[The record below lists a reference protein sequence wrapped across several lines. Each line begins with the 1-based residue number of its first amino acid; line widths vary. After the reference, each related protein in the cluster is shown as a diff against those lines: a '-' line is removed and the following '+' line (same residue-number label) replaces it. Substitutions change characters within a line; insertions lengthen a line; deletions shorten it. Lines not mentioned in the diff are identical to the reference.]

1 MEYTT
6 KQFIESNRFPQI
18 KVAYGEEYLDKRISG
33 IRIIEIPEMA
43 KYLEGGEILLTSLR
57 VYKEYRN
64 ETFIKYLEQY
74 SEKKLSGIILK
85 KINSEKDLES
95 KRDLLRK
102 YCKDQRIPLLEMPEE
117 LEYWPVIKYVMSQ
130 VFDKD
135 IARLKYFK
143 LTHDNFNMLS
153 FSPRKISNQAS
164 EVLDLLGSM
173 IENPVALYY
182 TNGNC
187 CASRGDNSDK
197 MVLLDNLEDYTPDI
211 LTRFSYSR
219 QQGEFIQYVVRIEIF
234 GEAEVFLVITEKNR
248 ELSALDYMAL
258 ENAIITLMYGFVS
271 EFAQQEIEK
280 KYDHDIVHA
289 LLTNTLS
296 RKEMESAVRLLGLN
310 YEQKYQIIVFQTK
323 MDAHGRYDKEFLHEV
338 GVIEGELR
346 ALFPG
351 EMIFRNME
359 RIVALHRVSE
369 QETQIA
375 LQTKLEELQH
385 TIQRAIQRR
394 KSGSRLLIGIG
405 KVVNGVER
413 LSESY
418 QEAEK
423 ALTYIDVIRVV
434 SGNSNRMVVRYS
446 NLGFFQLL
454 GDIEDPSKLLQYIP
468 ESLRILHDSDS
479 KNELI
484 QTLQV
489 YLDNNQST
497 KQTSEIMFVHYQTV
511 VHRLGKIKKMTG
523 MDFKNANE
531 MLAVRIGIVIY
542 KIIDELE

>member
-18 KVAYGEEYLDKRISG
+18 KVVYGEGYLDKRISG
-33 IRIIEIPEMA
+33 IRIIEIPEMV
-43 KYLEGGEILLTSLR
+43 KYLEGGEILLTSLW
-57 VYKEYRN
+57 VYKECRN

-85 KINSEKDLES
+85 KRTSEKDLEL

-102 YCKDQRIPLLEMPEE
+102 YCADQRIPLLEMPEE
-117 LEYWPVIKYVMSQ
+117 LEYWPVIKYVMNQ

-187 CASRGDNSDK
+187 CASTGDNSDK
-197 MVLLDNLEDYTPDI
+197 LVLLNNLEDYTPDI

-219 QQGEFIQYVVRIEIF
+219 QQGEFIQYVVRIDIF

-296 RKEMESAVRLLGLN
+296 RKGMESAVRLLGLN

-369 QETQIA
+369 KETQIA

-394 KSGSRLLIGIG
+394 KSESRLLIGIG

-418 QEAEK
+418 QEAKK

-497 KQTSEIMFVHYQTV
+497 KQTSETMFVHYQTV

>member
-33 IRIIEIPEMA
+33 IRIIEIPEMV

-95 KRDLLRK
+95 KRDFLRK

-369 QETQIA
+369 KETQIA

>member
-369 QETQIA
+369 KETQIA

-418 QEAEK
+418 QEAKK

>member
-1 MEYTT
+1 M
-6 KQFIESNRFPQI
+6 
-18 KVAYGEEYLDKRISG
+18 
-33 IRIIEIPEMA
+33 
-43 KYLEGGEILLTSLR
+43 R

-95 KRDLLRK
+95 KRDFLRK

-369 QETQIA
+369 KETQIA

-418 QEAEK
+418 QEAKK

-479 KNELI
+479 KMN
-484 QTLQV
+484 
-489 YLDNNQST
+489 
-497 KQTSEIMFVHYQTV
+497 
-511 VHRLGKIKKMTG
+511 
-523 MDFKNANE
+523 
-531 MLAVRIGIVIY
+531 
-542 KIIDELE
+542 

>member
-369 QETQIA
+369 KETQIA

>member
-1 MEYTT
+1 
-6 KQFIESNRFPQI
+6 
-18 KVAYGEEYLDKRISG
+18 
-33 IRIIEIPEMA
+33 
-43 KYLEGGEILLTSLR
+43 
-57 VYKEYRN
+57 
-64 ETFIKYLEQY
+64 
-74 SEKKLSGIILK
+74 
-85 KINSEKDLES
+85 
-95 KRDLLRK
+95 
-102 YCKDQRIPLLEMPEE
+102 
-117 LEYWPVIKYVMSQ
+117 
-130 VFDKD
+130 
-135 IARLKYFK
+135 
-143 LTHDNFNMLS
+143 
-153 FSPRKISNQAS
+153 
-164 EVLDLLGSM
+164 
-173 IENPVALYY
+173 
-182 TNGNC
+182 
-187 CASRGDNSDK
+187 
-197 MVLLDNLEDYTPDI
+197 
-211 LTRFSYSR
+211 
-219 QQGEFIQYVVRIEIF
+219 
-234 GEAEVFLVITEKNR
+234 
-248 ELSALDYMAL
+248 
-258 ENAIITLMYGFVS
+258 
-271 EFAQQEIEK
+271 
-280 KYDHDIVHA
+280 
-289 LLTNTLS
+289 
-296 RKEMESAVRLLGLN
+296 MESAVRLLGLN

-369 QETQIA
+369 KETQIA

-418 QEAEK
+418 QEAKK

-497 KQTSEIMFVHYQTV
+497 KQTSETMFVHYQTV

-523 MDFKNANE
+523 YRNTFCT
-531 MLAVRIGIVIY
+531 IP
-542 KIIDELE
+542 

>member
-18 KVAYGEEYLDKRISG
+18 KVVYGEGYLDKRISG
-33 IRIIEIPEMA
+33 IRIIEIPEMV
-43 KYLEGGEILLTSLR
+43 KYLEGGEILLTSLW
-57 VYKEYRN
+57 VYKECRN

-85 KINSEKDLES
+85 KRTSEKDLEL

-102 YCKDQRIPLLEMPEE
+102 YCADQRIPLLEMPEE
-117 LEYWPVIKYVMSQ
+117 LEYWPVIKYVMNQ

-187 CASRGDNSDK
+187 CASTGDNSDK
-197 MVLLDNLEDYTPDI
+197 LVLLNNLEDYTPDI

-369 QETQIA
+369 KETQIA

-418 QEAEK
+418 QEAKK

>member
-18 KVAYGEEYLDKRISG
+18 KVVYGEGYLDKRISG
-33 IRIIEIPEMA
+33 IRIIEIPEMV
-43 KYLEGGEILLTSLR
+43 KYLEGGEILLTSLW
-57 VYKEYRN
+57 VYKECRN

-85 KINSEKDLES
+85 KRTSEKDLEL

-102 YCKDQRIPLLEMPEE
+102 YCADQRIPLLEMPEE
-117 LEYWPVIKYVMSQ
+117 LEYWPVIKYVMNQ

-187 CASRGDNSDK
+187 CASTGDNSDK
-197 MVLLDNLEDYTPDI
+197 LVLLNNLEDYTPDI

-219 QQGEFIQYVVRIEIF
+219 QQGEFIQYVVRIDIF

-369 QETQIA
+369 KETQIA

-418 QEAEK
+418 QEAKK

>member
-369 QETQIA
+369 
-375 LQTKLEELQH
+375 
-385 TIQRAIQRR
+385 
-394 KSGSRLLIGIG
+394 
-405 KVVNGVER
+405 
-413 LSESY
+413 
-418 QEAEK
+418 K

>member
-33 IRIIEIPEMA
+33 IRIIEIPEMV

-85 KINSEKDLES
+85 KINSEKDLEL
-95 KRDLLRK
+95 KRDFLRK

-369 QETQIA
+369 KETQIA

>member
-18 KVAYGEEYLDKRISG
+18 KVAYGKEYLDKRISG

-43 KYLEGGEILLTSLR
+43 KYLEGGEILLTSLW
-57 VYKEYRN
+57 VYKECRN

-85 KINSEKDLES
+85 KRTSEKDLEL

-102 YCKDQRIPLLEMPEE
+102 YCADQRIPLLEMPEE
-117 LEYWPVIKYVMSQ
+117 LEYWPVIKYVMNQ

-197 MVLLDNLEDYTPDI
+197 LVLLDNLEDYTPDI

-219 QQGEFIQYVVRIEIF
+219 QQGEFIQYVVRIDIF

-323 MDAHGRYDKEFLHEV
+323 MDAYGRYDKEFLHEV
-338 GVIEGELR
+338 EVIEGELR

-369 QETQIA
+369 KETQIA
-375 LQTKLEELQH
+375 LQIKLEELQH

-394 KSGSRLLIGIG
+394 KTGSRLLIGIG
-405 KVVNGVER
+405 KVVTGVER

-434 SGNSNRMVVRYS
+434 SGNSKKMVVRYS

-468 ESLRILHDSDS
+468 ESLQTLRDSDS
-479 KNELI
+479 KNELM

-497 KQTSEIMFVHYQTV
+497 KQTSEIMFVHYRTV
-511 VHRLGKIKKMTG
+511 VYRLSKIEKITG
-523 MDFKNANE
+523 MNFKNANE
-531 MLAVRIGIVIY
+531 MLAVRIGLVIY
-542 KIIDELE
+542 KIIDELA

>member
-18 KVAYGEEYLDKRISG
+18 KVVYGEGYLDKRISG
-33 IRIIEIPEMA
+33 IRIIEIPEMV
-43 KYLEGGEILLTSLR
+43 KYLEGGEILLTSLW
-57 VYKEYRN
+57 VYKECRN

-85 KINSEKDLES
+85 KRTSEKDLEL

-102 YCKDQRIPLLEMPEE
+102 YCADQRIPLLEMPEE
-117 LEYWPVIKYVMSQ
+117 LEYWPVIKYVMNQ

-187 CASRGDNSDK
+187 CASTGDNSDK
-197 MVLLDNLEDYTPDI
+197 LVLLNNLEDYTPDI

-219 QQGEFIQYVVRIEIF
+219 QQGEFIQYVVRIDIF

-296 RKEMESAVRLLGLN
+296 RKGMESAVRLLGLN

-369 QETQIA
+369 KETQIA

-418 QEAEK
+418 QEAKK

-497 KQTSEIMFVHYQTV
+497 KQTSETMFVHYQTV
-511 VHRLGKIKKMTG
+511 VQRLGKIKKMTG

>member
-95 KRDLLRK
+95 KRDFLRK

-369 QETQIA
+369 KETQIA

>member
-18 KVAYGEEYLDKRISG
+18 KVVYGEGYLDKRISG
-33 IRIIEIPEMA
+33 IRIIEIPEMV
-43 KYLEGGEILLTSLR
+43 KYLEGGEILLTSLW
-57 VYKEYRN
+57 VYKECRN

-85 KINSEKDLES
+85 KRTSEKDLEL

-102 YCKDQRIPLLEMPEE
+102 YCADQRIPLLEMPEE
-117 LEYWPVIKYVMSQ
+117 LEYWPVIKYVMNQ

-187 CASRGDNSDK
+187 CASTGDNSDK
-197 MVLLDNLEDYTPDI
+197 LVLLNNLEDYTPDI

-219 QQGEFIQYVVRIEIF
+219 QQGEFIQYVVRIDIF

-296 RKEMESAVRLLGLN
+296 RKGMESAVRLLGLN

-359 RIVALHRVSE
+359 RIVALHRVCE
-369 QETQIA
+369 KETQIA

-418 QEAEK
+418 QEAKK

>member
-95 KRDLLRK
+95 KRDFLRK
-102 YCKDQRIPLLEMPEE
+102 YCKNQRIPLLEMPEE

-369 QETQIA
+369 KETQIA

>member
-33 IRIIEIPEMA
+33 IRIIEIPEMV

-369 QETQIA
+369 KETQIA

>member
-153 FSPRKISNQAS
+153 FSPRKISDQAS

-369 QETQIA
+369 KETQIA

>member
-18 KVAYGEEYLDKRISG
+18 KVVYGEGYLDKRISG
-33 IRIIEIPEMA
+33 IRIIEIPEMV
-43 KYLEGGEILLTSLR
+43 KYLEGGEILLTSLW
-57 VYKEYRN
+57 VYKECRN

-85 KINSEKDLES
+85 KRTSEKDLEL

-102 YCKDQRIPLLEMPEE
+102 YCADQRIPLLEMPEE
-117 LEYWPVIKYVMSQ
+117 LEYWPVIKYVMNQ

-187 CASRGDNSDK
+187 CASTGDNSDK
-197 MVLLDNLEDYTPDI
+197 LVLLNNLEDYTPDI

-219 QQGEFIQYVVRIEIF
+219 QQGEFIQYVVRIDIF

-296 RKEMESAVRLLGLN
+296 RKGMESAVRLLGLN

-369 QETQIA
+369 KGNADSFANKIRRVAAHDSKSYSTQKIRK
-375 LQTKLEELQH
+375 Q
-385 TIQRAIQRR
+385 IVDRNR
-394 KSGSRLLIGIG
+394 KSCKRSGTFKRIISGS
-405 KVVNGVER
+405 
-413 LSESY
+413 
-418 QEAEK
+418 
-423 ALTYIDVIRVV
+423 
-434 SGNSNRMVVRYS
+434 
-446 NLGFFQLL
+446 
-454 GDIEDPSKLLQYIP
+454 
-468 ESLRILHDSDS
+468 
-479 KNELI
+479 
-484 QTLQV
+484 
-489 YLDNNQST
+489 
-497 KQTSEIMFVHYQTV
+497 
-511 VHRLGKIKKMTG
+511 
-523 MDFKNANE
+523 
-531 MLAVRIGIVIY
+531 
-542 KIIDELE
+542 